1 MHDSTAAGR
10 MTEAKAGHL
19 SFDILVQKN
28 LKLEK
33 MEKKKEKKEKKERN

>member
-10 MTEAKAGHL
+10 MTEAKAGHF
-19 SFDILVQKN
+19 SFDVLEEKK

-33 MEKKKEKKEKKERN
+33 IEKKKKKKKKETN

>member
-19 SFDILVQKN
+19 SFAILVQKKTQTGKN
-28 LKLEK
+28 GE
-33 MEKKKEKKEKKERN
+33 EEGKKEKKERN

>member
-19 SFDILVQKN
+19 SFDILVQKK

-33 MEKKKEKKEKKERN
+33 NGKEEGKKEKKERN